1 MTTTS
6 VASDQDVGRTDEE
19 IQGWLVARF
28 AELGHVNRD
37 DVDIDRPF
45 SDLSLDS
52 SVAVSITAEF
62 SIWIGLELN
71 ATLFWEYPTI
81 RRLAQALSA

>member
-1 MTTTS
+1 MTS
-6 VASDQDVGRTDEE
+6 ASAASDQHLGRTDEE

-28 AELGHVNRD
+28 AELGHVDRD
-37 DVDIDRPF
+37 DIDIDRPF

-62 SIWIGLELN
+62 SGWIGFELN